1 MTAPTGL
8 VIPEH
13 TVTRVQACADGA
25 TGALLR
31 VEVALPLVKSV
42 AEVSLDVSERGFAL
56 TSELYAPL
64 HCELEAEVE
73 AEQARARFLK
83 KSGTLRL
90 ELPLK
95 EKRRS
100 SAALKAAAHARSAE
114 LREQRK
120 RELEGQRATEVEE
133 QNRRAREEGEAA
145 ARAKAKA
152 EAAAAAEAARRAT
165 ESARTVQLATERKEE
180 GNACFKA
187 KDYAGAEEKYGESLR
202 LLAGDAGGEG
212 HTAMMVVLHS
222 NRAEALLQL
231 GKHEK
236 AAAEAEKA
244 LALDPGHVKSRQRKE
259 RAGQAKAR
267 AKAKAKAAAK
277 KKKKAAAKPA
287 NDGIE
292 EFFTPGY
299 LELEK
304 KGFRS

>member
-120 RELEGQRATEVEE
+120 R
-133 QNRRAREEGEAA
+133 
-145 ARAKAKA
+145 
-152 EAAAAAEAARRAT
+152 
-165 ESARTVQLATERKEE
+165 
-180 GNACFKA
+180 
-187 KDYAGAEEKYGESLR
+187 
-202 LLAGDAGGEG
+202 
-212 HTAMMVVLHS
+212 
-222 NRAEALLQL
+222 
-231 GKHEK
+231 
-236 AAAEAEKA
+236 
-244 LALDPGHVKSRQRKE
+244 
-259 RAGQAKAR
+259 
-267 AKAKAKAAAK
+267 
-277 KKKKAAAKPA
+277 
-287 NDGIE
+287 
-292 EFFTPGY
+292 
-299 LELEK
+299 
-304 KGFRS
+304 